1 MEVEVNLFESVE
13 EEAIEEKIEKRNYLF
28 GEFLNSINE
37 TKRDVYDEDEKDV
50 RFIANMMLGNSVETV
65 LYANE
70 MNLVRHIPARAHYL
84 FLLNM
89 VPKGRRYAKGIKAD
103 AKKVKRI
110 SVIKEYFA
118 CNDKRAVEIDDI
130 ITDEEVKTIKK
141 LMTIGGKR

>member
-70 MNLVRHIPARAHYL
+70 MNLVSHIPARAHYL

-110 SVIKEYFA
+110 SVIKEYFE
-118 CNDKRAVEIDDI
+118 CNDKRAGEIDDI